1 MKFLKIAMHIYLFC
15 FFFPI
20 YVPVMIC
27 VLIHRSW
34 KQGEPDRARRHEEIH
49 QARLAAF
56 AQRQQRQS
64 LPKPKTLDQQTT
76 ELQATYEANARRIK
90 GLKLSEE
97 IKREMLEQLEMKF
110 IDGLMEL
117 MEVES

>member
-34 KQGEPDRARRHEEIH
+34 KQGEPERARRHEEIH

-56 AQRQQRQS
+56 SERRQIQS
-64 LPKPKTLDQQTT
+64 TPKTPTIDQQTA

-97 IKREMLEQLEMKF
+97 IKLEMLEQLEMKF
-110 IDGLMEL
+110 VDGLMEL
-117 MEVES
+117 MG